1 MKSYLKRTGL
11 FYLYNT
17 LAIFAGTLIS
27 AIPTIVMRAILHLDS
42 STFDS
47 SLLSG
52 IIDLLCTMSVLAFLM
67 HRDTYEK
74 PQFSLKTEVLPAI
87 TVCVIRWAIWLITK
101 GEAAFWVVGS
111 ASYLP
116 DLLFPDVSF
125 HYADG
130 FSAEAVVTQLI
141 CTIIFDLL
149 ITLPVFIGSGY
160 IGYKRRDVER
170 KRMIQEHEEQYNN

>member
-17 LAIFAGTLIS
+17 LAIFAGTLIA
-27 AIPTIVMRAILHLDS
+27 AIPTIVMRAILHLDA

-52 IIDLLCTMSVLAFLM
+52 IIGLLCTMSVLAFLM

-111 ASYLP
+111 ATHLRP
-116 DLLFPDVSF
+116 LLFPDVNF
-125 HYADG
+125 NYFNG
-130 FSAEAVVTQLI
+130 FTNEAVISQLV

-149 ITLPVFIGSGY
+149 ITLPVFLSSAY
-160 IGYKRRDVER
+160 IGYKRRDIER
-170 KRMIQEHEEQYNN
+170 KKMIQDHEQATK

>member
-1 MKSYLKRTGL
+1 MTFLKRTGL

-17 LAIFAGTLIS
+17 LAIFAGMLIS
-27 AIPTIVMRAILHLDS
+27 SIPTIVLRAILHLDS

-47 SLLSG
+47 NLLSG
-52 IIDLLCTMSVLAFLM
+52 IINLLCTMSVLAFLM

-87 TVCVIRWAIWLITK
+87 TVCIIRWAIWLITK

-111 ASYLP
+111 AVHLRY
-116 DLLFPDVSF
+116 LLFPHVNYNYFNGFTDEAIVS
-125 HYADG
+125 
-130 FSAEAVVTQLI
+130 QLT
-141 CTIIFDLL
+141 CTIIFDFL
-149 ITLPVFIGSGY
+149 ITLPVFINSGY

-170 KRMIQEHEEQYNN
+170 KRMIREHEEAMQ

>member
-1 MKSYLKRTGL
+1 MTFLKRTGL

-52 IIDLLCTMSVLAFLM
+52 IIDLLCTMSVLSFLM

-74 PQFSLKTEVLPAI
+74 PQFSLKTEVLPAF

-111 ASYLP
+111 AVYLRY
-116 DLLFPDVSF
+116 LLFPHVNYNYFNGFTDEAIVS
-125 HYADG
+125 
-130 FSAEAVVTQLI
+130 QLI

-160 IGYKRRDVER
+160 VGYKRRDVEI
-170 KRMIQEHEEQYNN
+170 KRMIQEHVEAMQ